1 MIVQICW
8 AIAFMRSDQQNLQYE
23 NNDLEINFSFKGIRT

>member
-1 MIVQICW
+1 MVVQIYL

-23 NNDLEINFSFKGIRT
+23 NNGLGINFSFKGIST